1 MKFEDWNAKTVEG
14 RILEMAEALRLSPA
28 ARGPQSFGSAM
39 PEAVRVPGEGYGYG
53 AAYYRKTVSAGALG
67 RMEQVWAWINALPE
81 QSDRKLIYAW
91 SWVKVRKGMK
101 ISAFAEENDLNE
113 RTLRRAVT
121 AVCQR
126 IANNLNRNHAI
137 RLDSADLQVSENQP
151 DITSQTVTSESCVTH
166 WRGEGAKP
174 QLDPAHA
181 RRWVIDHREI
191 RAR

>member
-28 ARGPQSFGSAM
+28 ARGPQTFGNGM
-39 PEAVRVPGEGYGYG
+39 PDPVKDPGEGYGYG

-67 RMEQVWAWINALPE
+67 RMEQVWAWINALPD
-81 QSDRKLIYAW
+81 QSDRTLIYAW

-101 ISAFAEENDLNE
+101 ISAFAAENDLNE

-151 DITSQTVTSESCVTH
+151 DITSQTVTSESCVKH
-166 WRGEGAKP
+166 WRSEDAKP
-174 QLDPAHA
+174 QIDPAHA
-181 RRWVIDHREI
+181 QRRVLDHREI

>member
-1 MKFEDWNAKTVEG
+1 MKFEDWTAKAVED

-28 ARGPQSFGSAM
+28 AKGPQAFGSAM
-39 PEAVRVPGEGYGYG
+39 PEPVRDPGEGYGYG
-53 AAYYRKTVSAGALG
+53 AVYYRKTVSAGALG

-91 SWVKVRKGMK
+91 SWVKVRKGLK
-101 ISAFAEENDLNE
+101 ISAFASENDMNE

-126 IANNLNRNHAI
+126 IANDLNRNHAI
-137 RLDSADLQVSENQP
+137 RLDGADLQVSENQP
-151 DITSQTVTSESCVTH
+151 DIAPQTVTSESCVTH
-166 WRGEGAKP
+166 WRGKDAKP
-174 QLDPAHA
+174 QLDPSQP
-181 RRWVIDHREI
+181 RRWVLDHREI